1 MNIIFGKEQRDLMS
15 DKYTVLELDT
25 FQIGNTPEPITAYCA
40 VENISMDQLAEIPEL
55 KIKHAD
61 MIKSYQDRQWKECQQ
76 LLSQLVGQWNGEL
89 DSFYQELDSRLTGF
103 IQQDPGPSWS
113 PVIVK

>member
-1 MNIIFGKEQRDLMS
+1 MNIIFGKEQHELMA
-15 DKYTVLELDT
+15 DKYIVLELDS
-25 FQIGNTPEPITAYCA
+25 FLIGSSTEPVTAYCA
-40 VENISMDQLAEIPEL
+40 VENISMDQLAQIPEL

-61 MIKSYQDRQWKECQQ
+61 MIDHYQNRRWQECQQ
-76 LLSQLVGQWNGEL
+76 LLSQLIGQWNGEL

-103 IQQDPGPSWS
+103 IQQEPNSDWS